1 MAVPAPHTSLTRGN
15 RDRLNRNT
23 FRCTAYGHTAD
34 AEVNGAENIRRK
46 GLADPPG
53 RAAGGLQVS
62 QQAKPS
68 PAPGLVAGT
77 AMNTGTQV
85 QSLA

>member
-15 RDRLNRNT
+15 RDQLNRNT

-34 AEVNGAENIRRK
+34 AEVNGAENIRRQ

-53 RAAGGLQVS
+53 VPPEGSR
-62 QQAKPS
+62 
-68 PAPGLVAGT
+68 
-77 AMNTGTQV
+77 
-85 QSLA
+85 

>member
-1 MAVPAPHTSLTRGN
+1 MAVPALHTSLTRGN
-15 RDRLNRNT
+15 RDKLNRNT
-23 FRCTAYGHTAD
+23 FRCTAHGHTAD
-34 AEVNGAENIRRK
+34 AEVIAAENIRRQ
-46 GLADPPG
+46 GLAAPPR
-53 RAAGGLQVS
+53 RAAGGLQAS

-77 AMNTGTQV
+77 ALNTGMQV